1 MSKYYTQTT
10 AALKTVTIDTNKIDA
25 QNIFIHPGGEE
36 PKSTREN
43 IIDIIDDVRD
53 IAEYVANTKYLDARG
68 ENTTD
73 LDVWGSRITVETNE
87 EGIKVITHND
97 DWTSLIVSD
106 EILSKNEIVKIEDN
120 KIYFTDTDYINVET
134 EKVTKI
140 QGLNILPLI
149 TTSNETFSRLQYV
162 DNSTIS
168 FPNQIAFGEENKYD
182 YSLKL
187 PSLKGI
193 FGGFMFSSRFP
204 DQNFG
209 LTFEASNLEYMLG
222 TFFGSKIERFHSSL
236 NSLIIAENAFGES
249 YDLKEFNASLSK
261 MIISDNMF
269 AGCVSL
275 QYFISNLDSLLTAI
289 GMFDNCQLN
298 LESVRNIAY
307 SLPNIKHIENTVY
320 SYIDIYTENEILK
333 TELEILTSDIGQ
345 ITISWND
352 LSFPENE
359 EDSHLLSEG
368 DRAIILYELFPM
380 MERKGWTISTNLTQV
395 TIPDAEMD
403 TDYEGEAA
411 LETTVMELNT
421 EEDMVEKY
429 YKLINKNLFTSNNS
443 MYIDNEGNKC
453 DIVESCDVI
462 GPKKSSWIRAT
473 SIENAMEIFGVRRDT
488 MV

>member
-1 MSKYYTQTT
+1 MSKYYTQST
-10 AALKTVTIDTNKIDA
+10 AALKAVTIDTNKIEA

-53 IAEYVANTKYLDARG
+53 IAEYAANIKYLDARG

-73 LDVWGSRITVETNE
+73 LDVWGSKITVETNE
-87 EGIKVITHND
+87 EGVKIVTHND

-120 KIYFTDTDYINVET
+120 KIYFTDSDYINVET

-140 QGLNILPLI
+140 LGLNILPLI
-149 TTSNETFSRLQYV
+149 ITSNDAFSHLQYV

-168 FPNQIAFGEENKYD
+168 FPNQITFGEENKYD

-193 FGGFMFSSRFP
+193 AGGFKFSSRFSN
-204 DQNFG
+204 QKFG
-209 LTFEASNLEYMLG
+209 LTLEASNLDYMHG
-222 TFFGSKIERFHSSL
+222 TFNGSKIERFHSSL
-236 NSLIIAENAFGES
+236 NSLILAQNVFNNS
-249 YDLKEFNASLSK
+249 HDLKEFNSSLSK
-261 MIISDNMF
+261 MIYSHDMF
-269 AGCVSL
+269 KGCTSL

-289 GMFDNCQLN
+289 GMFDDCQLN
-298 LESVRNIAY
+298 LDSVRNIAY
-307 SLPNIKHIENTVY
+307 SLPNIKHIENAVY
-320 SYIDIYTENEILK
+320 SYIDVYMGNEMIK
-333 TELEILTSDIGQ
+333 TELEILISDIGQ

-359 EDSHLLSEG
+359 EDTHLLSES

-395 TIPDAEMD
+395 TIPDAELD
-403 TDYEGEAA
+403 TDYEGEDIP
-411 LETTVMELNT
+411 ETTVMRLT
-421 EEDMVEKY
+421 LEDDITEKY
-429 YKLINKNLFTSNNS
+429 YKLVNKNLFNS
-443 MYIDNEGNKC
+443 HNLMYIDNEGNKC

-473 SIENAMEIFGVRRDT
+473 SIEKAMEIFGVRRDT
-488 MV
+488 TV